1 MYFKNLEPQQ
11 RVVDAVKDLIR
22 NDKADIYIMSTILPD
37 SKYALNEKNEWL
49 DKFLPEITED
59 KRIFPPC
66 GDNKVDYVPGGIRVT
81 DVLLDDYTKNL
92 EVWEPPA
99 VGVKLLND
107 INNSKGSWK
116 GNKISFNR
124 SPREIATSIEK
135 LTEGRWKLKDQSREV
150 GQQK

>member
-22 NDKADIYIMSTILPD
+22 NDKVDIYIMSTILPD

-66 GDNKVDYVPGGIRVT
+66 GDNKVDYVPGGSGLRTCFWMIIQRT
-81 DVLLDDYTKNL
+81 LKYGSRLL
-92 EVWEPPA
+92 W
-99 VGVKLLND
+99 
-107 INNSKGSWK
+107 S
-116 GNKISFNR
+116 
-124 SPREIATSIEK
+124 
-135 LTEGRWKLKDQSREV
+135 
-150 GQQK
+150 

>member
-1 MYFKNLEPQQ
+1 M
-11 RVVDAVKDLIR
+11 
-22 NDKADIYIMSTILPD
+22 
-37 SKYALNEKNEWL
+37 
-49 DKFLPEITED
+49 
-59 KRIFPPC
+59 
-66 GDNKVDYVPGGIRVT
+66 
-81 DVLLDDYTKNL
+81 LLDDYTKNL

-99 VGVKLLND
+99 VVVKLLND